1 MDERFQSWV
10 AMASHFIGEHFDHCK
25 PFLDKDFPNMHPMTR
40 FVSTQL
46 YLSCHFS
53 SESSLIL
60 LQHGQEWDAEI
71 INRSIIEG
79 VTKYIYMLN
88 GSEEEVLEKA
98 KEYWE
103 ILPSYSAIKR
113 SDRAAS
119 LLAEVTPKEM
129 DNWLSIQELTLEP
142 EQVDSIRGD
151 TNKQQRKQLEQKWSF
166 SQIIKEFS
174 KSSDTRLSPL
184 IHLSYNYGMSSHLIH
199 KDGDGV
205 GMVWERCIRTA
216 EEQAWVKAAHIA
228 RSISDICTF
237 VEMRTLFLFQFC
249 GEKPEF
255 PTKLRQ
261 NYEPLFTSLKGAL
274 QEFNSSKYET

>member
-1 MDERFQSWV
+1 MDEKLKYWV
-10 AMASHFIGEHFDHCK
+10 AMASHFIGDHFDHCK
-25 PFLDKDFPNMHPMTR
+25 PFLDKDFQDMNPMTR

-60 LQHGQEWDAEI
+60 LQHAQEWDAEI

-88 GSEEEVLEKA
+88 GSEEEVLEKV

-103 ILPSYSAIKR
+103 LLPSYSAIKR
-113 SDRAAS
+113 SDRASS
-119 LLAEVTPKEM
+119 LLAEVEPKEM
-129 DNWLSIQELTLEP
+129 HNWLSIQELTLEP
-142 EQVDSIRGD
+142 EKVDSIRGN

-166 SQIIKEFS
+166 SHIIQEFS
-174 KSSDTRLSPL
+174 KSSDTWLNPL

-205 GMVWERCIRTA
+205 AMVWERCVRNTEA
-216 EEQAWVKAAHIA
+216 QAVIKAAHIA
-228 RSISDICTF
+228 RSISDLCTF
-237 VEMRTLFLFQFC
+237 AEMRSLSLFQFC
-249 GEKPEF
+249 GENPGF
-255 PTKLRQ
+255 STTLRKK
-261 NYEPLFTSLKGAL
+261 YKPLFTSLKGAL
-274 QEFNSSKYET
+274 QEFNSAEYET